1 MPQQIQTPQ
10 SFLWDAKAY
19 RLQFYLPKG
28 IMKAYRHRWLSQKL
42 KGEGEKRQEGEKK
55 NLMQQKGGK
64 HLPLPPLSPEDQG
77 VDVMKQ
83 VQFLAA

>member
-10 SFLWDAKAY
+10 SSLWDAKAY

-55 NLMQQKGGK
+55 SNATKGSET
-64 HLPLPPLSPEDQG
+64 SPSAPS
-77 VDVMKQ
+77 KS
-83 VQFLAA
+83 